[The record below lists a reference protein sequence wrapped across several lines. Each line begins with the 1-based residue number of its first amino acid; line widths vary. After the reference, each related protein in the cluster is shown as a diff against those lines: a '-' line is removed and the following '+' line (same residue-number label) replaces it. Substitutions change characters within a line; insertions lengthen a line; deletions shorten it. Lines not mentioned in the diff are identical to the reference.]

1 MSPAATMTASTLS
14 LKSINGH
21 ANGHARGHA
30 NGHADGAA
38 SDTSGSPPRPELM
51 AKLNAS
57 LATLKHGPDG
67 IFANWY
73 PSPTASG
80 DTTPVPFIDLSAL
93 QTEGR
98 NTKTRDID
106 IASTEDMCGMINE
119 QDQTVALS
127 VRLCIPTI
135 ARVIDAL
142 APKVRAG
149 GRVVYVGAGTSGR
162 LGILDASE
170 IPPTFSAPY
179 GQWIGLIAG
188 GNQAIQKAVEGAED
202 SPELGASD
210 LEAISPP
217 LCPEIDSVIGL
228 AASGRTPYV
237 LGALEW
243 ARSRGLYTG
252 GICCVAPSAI
262 AAHCVDAIECP
273 VGPEV
278 VTGST
283 RMKSG
288 TAQKMILNMIST
300 GVQLR
305 VGKTYGNL
313 MVDVKRSNAKL
324 INRARGIFRAVLE
337 SYVAKVDLAVPLE
350 DDEGIDRLIDACDG
364 SVKKAMVAARWR
376 CSPKEATARL
386 EAADGILKKALEAA
400 A

>member
-1 MSPAATMTASTLS
+1 MSPTL
-14 LKSINGH
+14 
-21 ANGHARGHA
+21 
-30 NGHADGAA
+30 DM
-38 SDTSGSPPRPELM
+38 EL
-51 AKLNAS
+51 
-57 LATLKHGPDG
+57 T
-67 IFANWY
+67 
-73 PSPTASG
+73 
-80 DTTPVPFIDLSAL
+80 
-93 QTEGR
+93 Q
-98 NTKTRDID
+98 
-106 IASTEDMCGMINE
+106 GMINE

-127 VRLCIPTI
+127 VQCCIPTI
-135 ARVIDAL
+135 ARVIDEL

-188 GNQAIQKAVEGAED
+188 GNRAIQKAVEGAED

-210 LEAISPP
+210 LQAISPP
-217 LCPEIDSVIGL
+217 LCPELDSVVGL

-243 ARSRGLYTG
+243 ARSHGFYTA
-252 GICCVAPSAI
+252 GICCVAPSAM

-288 TAQKMILNMIST
+288 TAQKMVLNMIST

-337 SYVAKVDLAVPLE
+337 PYATKVELAVALE

-364 SVKKAMVAARWR
+364 SVKKGMVAARWR
-376 CSPKEATARL
+376 CSPKEATERL
-386 EAADGILKKALEAA
+386 EAADGLLKKALEAA

>member
-1 MSPAATMTASTLS
+1 
-14 LKSINGH
+14 
-21 ANGHARGHA
+21 
-30 NGHADGAA
+30 
-38 SDTSGSPPRPELM
+38 M

-57 LATLKHGPDG
+57 LATIKHGRIGVSP
-67 IFANWY
+67 NPY
-73 PSPTASG
+73 TSPSPSG
-80 DTTPVPFIDLSAL
+80 VSTPVPFIDLSTL

-98 NTKTRDID
+98 NFKTHNID
-106 IASTEDMCGMINE
+106 VASTEEMCEMINE
-119 QDQTVALS
+119 QDQTVAFQ
-127 VRLCIPTI
+127 VQRCIPTI

-170 IPPTFSAPY
+170 IPPTFSSPY

-188 GNQAIQKAVEGAED
+188 GNRAIQKAVEGAED
-202 SPELGASD
+202 SPELGELD
-210 LEAISPP
+210 LRTISPP
-217 LCPEIDSVIGL
+217 LCPELDSVIGL

-243 ARSRGLYTG
+243 ARRHAIYTA
-252 GICCVAPSAI
+252 GICCVAPSTM
-262 AAHCVDAIECP
+262 AAQCVDIVECP

-305 VGKTYGNL
+305 IGKTYGNL

-337 SYVAKVDLAVPLE
+337 PYAAKVELAVSLE
-350 DDEGIDRLIDACDG
+350 DGEGIDHLIDACDG

-376 CSPKEATARL
+376 CSPEEATERL
-386 EAADGILKKALEAA
+386 DAAEDILKKALEAEVHTT
-400 A
+400 